1 VPFRTRPGQPRDL
14 LALVDSELR
23 ERIEDAVD
31 QVSLDVMVQTRRA
44 RGLPAPAVDSAR
56 DRKEFSAG
64 VRKFL
69 ERLRTVLLPELA
81 AERQRKAEEALAG
94 AAGEDPIPRL
104 VSVQAVLAKELPDY
118 WQRFEVVRVAYTSEQ
133 VESGRE
139 RRGLLGRLLSR

>member
-14 LALVDSELR
+14 LALVESELR

-44 RGLPAPAVDSAR
+44 RGLPAPAADSAR

-94 AAGEDPIPRL
+94 AGEDPIPRL
-104 VSVQAVLAKELPDY
+104 VSVQVVLAKELPDY
-118 WQRFEVVRVAYTSEQ
+118 WQRFEAIRVVYTAEQ
-133 VESGRE
+133 IRAGGEW
-139 RRGLLGRLLSR
+139 RRLLGRLFSR